1 MEGGSER
8 MAAGLTRL
16 KAAAAGGK
24 GRFLLATFQVRQL
37 LCSERQPCNRCLST
51 HTRRHTLSAPALAA
65 TRSHQLP
72 DVCPTRTHVTWMV
85 V

>member
-24 GRFLLATFQVRQL
+24 GRFLLATFQVRV
-37 LCSERQPCNRCLST
+37 R
-51 HTRRHTLSAPALAA
+51 
-65 TRSHQLP
+65 
-72 DVCPTRTHVTWMV
+72 
-85 V
+85 

>member
-24 GRFLLATFQVRQL
+24 GRFLLATFQVRRNVCAVQGDR
-37 LCSERQPCNRCLST
+37 EAIVGRWE
-51 HTRRHTLSAPALAA
+51 SA
-65 TRSHQLP
+65 QWLP
-72 DVCPTRTHVTWMV
+72 RY
-85 V
+85 